1 MKKPVQD
8 EITGEPIQDQIT
20 GEPIQ
25 DLMKNPTMETM
36 ETIISTFL

>member
-8 EITGEPIQDQIT
+8 EIT

-36 ETIISTFL
+36 ETMETIISTLL